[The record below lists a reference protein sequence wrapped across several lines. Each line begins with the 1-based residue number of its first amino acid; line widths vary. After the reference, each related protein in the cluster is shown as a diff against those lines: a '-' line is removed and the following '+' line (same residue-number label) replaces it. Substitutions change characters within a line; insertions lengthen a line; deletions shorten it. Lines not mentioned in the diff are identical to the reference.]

1 MLDVLGLGLII
12 PVAPKLVEQLSGKDD
27 AHAAPL
33 VAALAALYAG
43 MQFVFAPILG
53 SLSDRYGRRPV
64 ILISL
69 LGSGIDYLAMAVSP
83 RLWWLFVTRAVNGI
97 SGANITAAGAY
108 VADVTPPEK
117 RSVGFGIIGAAFGLG
132 FILGPLT
139 GGWLGSYDL
148 RLPFVGAGVLTLINW
163 LYGLIVL
170 PESLPADRRRTFSFR
185 RANPMG
191 AIVGLGR
198 HPVVAGLAAAA
209 FLVNVAQFGLHAT
222 WVLYTAH
229 RYKWD
234 NMHVGISL
242 AVVGLGAAI
251 VQGGLARRIIP
262 AIGDRRALIMG
273 MAVGVCAYL
282 GYAFATEGWMIYAI
296 VAVASLGAISQ
307 PAAQSLMSRSV
318 LPDEQG
324 ELQGALASLQS
335 LAGIIGPLIGGSV
348 FGYFISDKAPVYLP
362 GAPFITSA
370 LIAGCGWVVIT
381 WTLMKHGTEIP
392 PVPRHEEIPPASE
405 VVSAATEE

>member
-33 VAALAALYAG
+33 VAALAALYAA
-43 MQFVFAPILG
+43 MQFIFAPILG

-83 RLWWLFVTRAVNGI
+83 HLWWLFVTRAVNGI
-97 SGANITAAGAY
+97 SGANITAASAY
-108 VADVTPPEK
+108 IADVTPPEK

-234 NMHVGISL
+234 NRHVGYSL

-348 FGYFISDKAPVYLP
+348 FGYFISGKAPVYLP

-392 PVPRHEEIPPASE
+392 PVPRREEIPPTSE